1 MSISKL
7 KRKRVRGKADRR
19 AWARQRRHSRILK
32 KVRGTAERPRL
43 VVRRTLRHIEAQLVD
58 DDLGICITGVST
70 RSKEVQSKIEDDRR
84 KAVQSRIAGELMAE
98 RAKARGIERVVFD
111 RGGYPYHGRVQAFAE
126 GAREGGLKI

>member
-1 MSISKL
+1 MSITKL
-7 KRKRVRGKADRR
+7 KRKRVRGKADWR
-19 AWARQRRHSRILK
+19 ARARQRRHSRILK

-43 VVRRTLRHIEAQLVD
+43 VVRRTLRHIEAQLID
-58 DDLGICITGVST
+58 DDLGICITGIST
-70 RSKEVQSKIEDDRR
+70 RSKDVQSKIEDDRR

>member
-7 KRKRVRGKADRR
+7 KRKRVRGKADWRVQ
-19 AWARQRRHSRILK
+19 ARQRRHSRILK

-43 VVRRTLRHIEAQLVD
+43 VVRRTLRHIEAQLID

-70 RSKEVQSKIEDDRR
+70 RSKDVQSKIEDDRR